1 VATALVN
8 KYAIY
13 TAVMGH
19 EEYTGLRITPNIY
32 TPVHDIDFFAEAVES
47 ELKAL

>member
-1 VATALVN
+1 MA
-8 KYAIY
+8 
-13 TAVMGH
+13 H

-32 TPVHDIDFFAEAVES
+32 TPVHDIDFFAEKVEE